1 MTDELHPVVQRA
13 YDLNTVDEV
22 LGRLCETDDERAAIK
37 RVLAVEEQEQ
47 RITDAFTPER
57 PPRPAFRPQIDFVEH
72 ARRAVDRYTA
82 WVDSYPDDDPTTLD
96 KREHVLQLARLDLQ
110 RLEEGH

>member
-22 LGRLCETDDERAAIK
+22 LCRLCDNDNEVAAFK
-37 RVLAVEEQEQ
+37 RVLGVQDQEVQ
-47 RITDAFTPER
+47 VADAFTPER
-57 PPRPAFRPQIDFVEH
+57 PMEPEFRPQVDHAAH
-72 ARRAVDRYTA
+72 ARRAVDRYMA
-82 WVDSYPDDDPTTLD
+82 WVDSYPDDDPTTLA

-110 RLEEGH
+110 RLEGGH

>member
-22 LGRLCETDDERAAIK
+22 LCRLCDTDNEVAAFK
-37 RVLAVEEQEQ
+37 RVLGVQDQEV
-47 RITDAFTPER
+47 RAAEAFTPER

-72 ARRAVDRYTA
+72 ARRAVARYTA
-82 WVDSYPDDDPTTLD
+82 WVDSYPDGDPTPLPTRTRTL
-96 KREHVLQLARLDLQ
+96 ELARLDLQ
-110 RLEEGH
+110 RLEGGA